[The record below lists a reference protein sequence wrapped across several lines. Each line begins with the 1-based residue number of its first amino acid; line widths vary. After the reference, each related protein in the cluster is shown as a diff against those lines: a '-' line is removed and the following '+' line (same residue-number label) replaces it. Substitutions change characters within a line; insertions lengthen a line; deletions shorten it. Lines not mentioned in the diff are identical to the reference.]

1 MHVAPQIVV
10 HCCPLLTICPRCCPK
25 HAQDM
30 PQMMPQIMLV
40 LRCDSISNIY
50 PVHSQSRITMLRS
63 RITVLNYSHLLRH
76 NNVVETSAL

>member
-1 MHVAPQIVV
+1 
-10 HCCPLLTICPRCCPK
+10 
-25 HAQDM
+25 M

-50 PVHSQSRITMLRS
+50 PVHSQSQISMLRS

-76 NNVVETSAL
+76 NNVVETSALYRKDLQLELAF